1 MYPDLPV
8 LPIPTNLITG
18 FLGVGKTTAIL
29 DLAARRPPHERW
41 AILVNEYGE
50 VGLDQAM
57 LEGSGDPG
65 LAVSEIAGGC
75 FCCSMELPLDW
86 TLDALIRT
94 AKPHRLVIEPT
105 GLGHPARVLDHLRS
119 SRFREILDVRTTIC
133 LADPRDFE
141 NPRISKSPV
150 FQDQLH
156 LADIVVIN
164 KIDVVAPDVVTQFQG
179 YVQNELFP
187 AKLLVATTQQGRL
200 NHEWLD
206 WRVDEV
212 RTPLFPEAHPA
223 TAHLQSEAVPEAT
236 LVSLDTVVPAASQH
250 HTPGHPIRY
259 PASNEPSDHCGWI
272 FSPEDI
278 FDRDAL
284 LDMLGG
290 GFSIRRIKGVFRTAD
305 DWIQFNR
312 AGFEMSVTSTSY
324 RRDSRVEVI
333 LDHASRR
340 WDEFQYELSRCL
352 LVNHQ

>member
-1 MYPDLPV
+1 MYPDLPIR
-8 LPIPTNLITG
+8 PIPTNLITG
-18 FLGVGKTTAIL
+18 FLGVGKTTAIR

-57 LEGSGDPG
+57 IEGGGDPN

-75 FCCSMELPLDW
+75 FCCSMELPLEW

-119 SRFREILDVRTTIC
+119 ARFREILDVRTTIC

-141 NPRISKSPV
+141 NPRISQSPV

-164 KIDVVAPDVVTQFQG
+164 KTDVVAPEVVAQFRNHVEQD
-179 YVQNELFP
+179 LFP
-187 AKLLVATTQQGRL
+187 AKLLVTTTRQGRL
-200 NHEWLD
+200 EHAWLD
-206 WRVDEV
+206 WRVNEV
-212 RTPLFPEAHPA
+212 RTPLFPEAHPVAEPPPSSEPTLLALDAIVAPA
-223 TAHLQSEAVPEAT
+223 TQHLVPG
-236 LVSLDTVVPAASQH
+236 Q
-250 HTPGHPIRY
+250 PIRF
-259 PASNEPSDHCGWI
+259 PASNAPSDRCGWI
-272 FSPEDI
+272 FSPDDI

-290 GFSIRRIKGVFRTAD
+290 GFSVSRIKGVFRVAD
-305 DWIQFNR
+305 DWILFNR
-312 AGFEMSVTSTSY
+312 VGWEMSVQSTSY

-340 WDEFQYELSRCL
+340 WDEFQYELLRCV
-352 LVNHQ
+352 VNNTH

>member
-1 MYPDLPV
+1 MYPELPIR
-8 LPIPTNLITG
+8 PIPTNLITG
-18 FLGVGKTTAIL
+18 FLGVGKTTAIR

-57 LEGSGDPG
+57 LEGSDDVG

-75 FCCSMELPLDW
+75 FCCSMEMPLDW

-119 SRFREILDVRTTIC
+119 DRFREILDVRTTIC
-133 LADPRDFE
+133 LADPRDYE

-164 KIDVVAPDVVTQFQG
+164 KTDVVTPEVVTQFRD
-179 YVQNELFP
+179 YVEKELFP
-187 AKLLVATTQQGRL
+187 TKLLVTTTQQGRL

-223 TAHLQSEAVPEAT
+223 THSAELTPLEIT
-236 LVSLDTVVPAASQH
+236 PARQRL
-250 HTPGHPIRY
+250 TPGHPLRC
-259 PASNEPSDHCGWI
+259 PAGNEPSDHCGWI
-272 FSPEDI
+272 FSAEDV
-278 FDRDAL
+278 FNQDAL

-290 GFSIRRIKGVFRTAD
+290 GFSVRRIKGVFQVTGT
-305 DWIQFNR
+305 WIQFNR
-312 AGFEMSVTSTSY
+312 TGFEMSVTPTSY

-340 WDEFQYELSRCL
+340 WDEFEYELSRCL
-352 LVNHQ
+352 VSRAG